1 MVLKDFSQ
9 LKGAL
14 NQGTFQFLTWNLEQA
29 LGEKSWYTVTYLKDR
44 LKGLIHQKLQGFM
57 IRSGCSQQ
65 DEEDQATFCST
76 PRRKW

>member
-29 LGEKSWYTVTYLKDR
+29 LGEKNWSTVTYLKDR

-57 IRSGCSQQ
+57 IRSGCSRQ
-65 DEEDQATFCST
+65 DEED
-76 PRRKW
+76 